1 VREFLSHHR
10 VPFVERNIRW
20 NPDAQRELRELTGQ
34 LVVPAL
40 VVGDEWFLGYDPKV
54 LESLVARLSVE

>member
-1 VREFLSHHR
+1 VREFLSHHQ

-20 NPDAQRELRELTGQ
+20 NPDAQQELRELTGQ

-40 VVGDEWFLGYDPKV
+40 VVGDEWFLGYDPELLQALV
-54 LESLVARLSVE
+54 TRLEVE